1 MSASLK
7 RKQRRIKERE
17 QKREQTV
24 RKALVAVP
32 EGKEP
37 ILTSEAGVLYW
48 DNSRRF
54 LINVES
60 ACKYLTMAHE
70 YDNVGATKV
79 INIATL
85 VACAKYRCELGNTA
99 MAYVQGQILCKG
111 TLSAEVEEWL
121 YSRGIFARNS
131 RQFFPKIRVM
141 TEEEAKEAGLDT
153 STFASTQ
160 DLGKTHTVAAEAPPP
175 ASVDYSVN

>member
-7 RKQRRIKERE
+7 RKQRRLKE
-17 QKREQTV
+17 REQTV

-48 DNSRRF
+48 DNSRMF

-70 YDNVGATKV
+70 YDNVGAAKV

-85 VACAKYRCELGNTA
+85 VVCAKHRCELGNTA

-131 RQFFPKIRVM
+131 REFFPKISVM
-141 TEEEAKEAGLDT
+141 TEEEAKEAGLET
-153 STFASTQ
+153 STK
-160 DLGKTHTVAAEAPPP
+160 DLGKTANSTSPRMPPPP